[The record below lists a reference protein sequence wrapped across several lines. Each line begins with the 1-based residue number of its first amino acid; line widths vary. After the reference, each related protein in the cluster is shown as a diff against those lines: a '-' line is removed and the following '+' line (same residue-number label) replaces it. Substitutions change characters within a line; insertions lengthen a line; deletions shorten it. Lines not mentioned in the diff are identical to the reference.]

1 MKVHI
6 YKEFQVLGH
15 KVATKVVTPEELA
28 MLVNKIMPA
37 YMVDKDAGPSMP
49 GDEAGLYDHS
59 THTIYLSSTLTGT
72 ELIQSWLHEK
82 QHCLL
87 YSAGRSDLSEDEDF
101 VDLMAELEFQSLKTQ
116 KASIKV
122 I

>member
-6 YKEFQVLGH
+6 YREFQILGH
-15 KVATKVVTPEELA
+15 KVVTKIVTPDELA
-28 MLVNKIMPA
+28 ALVNKIMPP
-37 YMVDKDAGPSMP
+37 YMQEDGPSMP
-49 GDEAGLYDHS
+49 GDEAGLYDHT
-59 THTIYLSSTLTGT
+59 THTIYLSNTLAGT

-87 YSAGRSDLSEDEDF
+87 YSAGRTDLSEDEDF

-116 KASIKV
+116 KVSIKV
-122 I
+122 ST